1 MYDLAKCSATRATG
15 SASMDAGKESLTV
28 WLAFGLSRLIVTL
41 REPTLRGERGERG
54 GETESSDMLVGCVGA
69 ASPGS
74 GDCYEEELV
83 GGARSPNLRGGREL
97 GPRASRWRLC
107 GP

>member
-1 MYDLAKCSATRATG
+1 M
-15 SASMDAGKESLTV
+15 
-28 WLAFGLSRLIVTL
+28 VTL
-41 REPTLRGERGERG
+41 REPTLLGLRGERG

-83 GGARSPNLRGGREL
+83 GGARGRLLTEPGEAFL
-97 GPRASRWRLC
+97 THTMPFERRRCITRNTRASRRVETDATSRSFVNVQLC
-107 GP
+107 IHVPR